1 MLKRNQVKFYIEE
14 RKKTVVCR
22 LEIGKYGIQWFYII
36 KHSLT
41 KRFPEYSFDESLL
54 SFAIMDGFF
63 KMNKTQLVGIAKCSD
78 DDTFDIKVGKDLAF
92 HKLDHHVCK
101 AVFMYLDRC
110 MNSLEKSMRYLDGC
124 MLEDES
130 FMKSVGIDLDQRVS
144 I

>member
-1 MLKRNQVKFYIEE
+1 MLKRNQVKFYVDE
-14 RKKTVVCR
+14 KNKAVVCR
-22 LEIGKYGIQWFYII
+22 LGIGKYGNQWFYAI

-54 SFAIMDGFF
+54 SFAIMEDFF

-78 DDTFDIKVGKDLAF
+78 DDVFDIKVGKDLAF

-110 MNSLEKSMRYLDGC
+110 VKSLDKSMRYLDGY
-124 MLEDES
+124 MLEDEE
-130 FMKSVGIDLDQRVS
+130 FMKSVGVNLDERVS

>member
-1 MLKRNQVKFYIEE
+1 MLKRNQVKFFVDE
-14 RKKTVVCR
+14 KKKIVICR
-22 LEIGKYGIQWFYII
+22 LIDKEFGGSWYYTIR
-36 KHSLT
+36 HSLT

-54 SFAIMDGFF
+54 NFAVMQDFF

-78 DDTFDIKVGKDLAF
+78 NDVFDIKVGKDLAF

-110 MNSLEKSMRYLDGC
+110 VNSLNKSMRFLDGC
-124 MLEDES
+124 MLEDEE
-130 FMKSVGIDLDQRVS
+130 FMKSVGVNLDERVA

>member
-1 MLKRNQVKFYIEE
+1 MLKRNQVKFYIDE

-22 LEIGKYGIQWFYII
+22 LEIGKYGNQWFYII

>member
-1 MLKRNQVKFYIEE
+1 MLKRNQVKFYIDE
-14 RKKTVVCR
+14 KNKTVACR
-22 LEIGKYGIQWFYII
+22 LEIGKYGNQWFYAI

-54 SFAIMDGFF
+54 SFAIMEDFF
-63 KMNKTQLVGIAKCSD
+63 KLNKTQLVGIAKCSD

-92 HKLDHHVCK
+92 RKLDHHICK

>member
-1 MLKRNQVKFYIEE
+1 MLKRNQVKFYVDE
-14 RKKTVVCR
+14 KNKTVVCR
-22 LEIGKYGIQWFYII
+22 LGIGKYGNQWFYAI
-36 KHSLT
+36 KRSLT

-54 SFAIMDGFF
+54 SFAIMENFF

-78 DDTFDIKVGKDLAF
+78 DDVFDIKVGKDLAF

-110 MNSLEKSMRYLDGC
+110 VKSLDKSMRYLDGC
-124 MLEDES
+124 MLEDEE
-130 FMKSVGIDLDQRVS
+130 FMKSVGVNLDERVS

>member
-1 MLKRNQVKFYIEE
+1 MLKRNQVKFYIDE
-14 RKKTVVCR
+14 KNKTVVCR
-22 LEIGKYGIQWFYII
+22 LGIGKYGNQWFYTI
-36 KHSLT
+36 KHLVT
-41 KRFPEYSFDESLL
+41 KRFPAYSFDESLL

-92 HKLDHHVCK
+92 HKLDYHVCK

-110 MNSLEKSMRYLDGC
+110 VKSLDKSMRYLDGC
-124 MLEDES
+124 MLEDEE
-130 FMKSVGIDLDQRVS
+130 FMKSVGVNLDERVS

>member
-1 MLKRNQVKFYIEE
+1 MLKRNQVKFHIDE
-14 RKKTVVCR
+14 KNKTVVCR
-22 LEIGKYGIQWFYII
+22 LEVGKYGNQWFYTI
-36 KHSLT
+36 KHLVT

-130 FMKSVGIDLDQRVS
+130 FMKSVCIDLDQRVS

>member
-1 MLKRNQVKFYIEE
+1 MLKRNQVKFFVDE
-14 RKKTVVCR
+14 KNKTVVCR
-22 LEIGKYGIQWFYII
+22 LEIGKYGNQWFYTI
-36 KHSLT
+36 KHLVT
-41 KRFPEYSFDESLL
+41 KRFPEYSFDESLM
-54 SFAIMDGFF
+54 SFAIMEDFF

-78 DDTFDIKVGKDLAF
+78 DDVFDIKVGKDLAF
-92 HKLDHHVCK
+92 RKLDHHICK